1 VGSVGLAAMDKPP
14 PDVQKILAYWMEFER
29 GETDPGRLI
38 ANLKTAGLPELLAGL
53 AGDREPAA

>member
-1 VGSVGLAAMDKPP
+1 MDKPP
-14 PDVQKILAYWMEFER
+14 PDIQKILAYWMEFER